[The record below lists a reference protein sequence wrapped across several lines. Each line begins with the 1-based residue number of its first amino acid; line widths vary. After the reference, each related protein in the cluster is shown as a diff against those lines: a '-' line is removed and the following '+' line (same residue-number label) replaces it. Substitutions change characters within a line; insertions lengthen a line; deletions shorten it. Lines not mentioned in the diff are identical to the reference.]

1 MHLLFYTLLEN
12 FPGSQVKGSI
22 TLLIFN
28 MSCMAA
34 ELTTPMLVEGVEAMA
49 NQFGYKNSEK

>member
-22 TLLIFN
+22 TLLMVN
-28 MSCMAA
+28 MSQTVA
-34 ELTTPMLVEGVEAMA
+34 ELTVPERCRRIEALA